1 MSRPDDKASKLLE
14 SIPGFPPPIP
24 EIQEVKVVMRL
35 RASPPGR
42 SGQQVCSPPQDSE
55 QRSAPHPVF
64 RKDSKDI
71 VVDFTTQSDRPKL
84 EAKKSMDYPMG
95 FKTKESVFGPS
106 NPETDSF
113 VASPATSRKE
123 DPVAPGADGSLD
135 DAFSAGC
142 I

>member
-1 MSRPDDKASKLLE
+1 MQFFTFPEQRTLHKKVKMSRPDDKASKLLE

-42 SGQQVCSPPQDSE
+42 SGQQVCSPPQ
-55 QRSAPHPVF
+55 
-64 RKDSKDI
+64 
-71 VVDFTTQSDRPKL
+71 SDRPKL

-123 DPVAPGADGSLD
+123 DPVVDAPAQSCVLH
-135 DAFSAGC
+135 
-142 I
+142 